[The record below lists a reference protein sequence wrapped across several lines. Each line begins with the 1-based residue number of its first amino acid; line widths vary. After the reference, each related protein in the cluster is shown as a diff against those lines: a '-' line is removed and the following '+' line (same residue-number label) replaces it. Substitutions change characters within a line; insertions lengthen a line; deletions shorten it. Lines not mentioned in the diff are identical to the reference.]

1 MVNTSPSNAGGT
13 GSIPGQGT
21 KILYALR
28 PKKKQQPQNR
38 NNGVKDPTKTFKMV
52 CIKKKNLKKK
62 ILDKVCGL
70 NPEGT
75 REP

>member
-1 MVNTSPSNAGGT
+1 MQEARVRSLARELRSCMPW
-13 GSIPGQGT
+13 GQ
-21 KILYALR
+21 
-28 PKKKQQPQNR
+28 KKKQQPQNR